1 MSYQETA
8 AAIVQHIGGKENIKS
23 FTHCVTRLRFTL
35 VDEAKADIDAIKGVS
50 GVLNVVISSGQ
61 YQVVIGAAV
70 GDVYKEAAKLV
81 GDAAP
86 APASAAPAP
95 ASPAAGKKKLTAGG
109 LAKQALDTLIACFV
123 PCISALAGAGM
134 IKVMVVLLSF
144 ANILSADSSTYT
156 ILNTIGDGIFYFLP
170 FFVAFNAAKK
180 MEVDIFL
187 AMSLA
192 AIVLHPNLA
201 ALGEAGSSVSFLAFG
216 MKIMD
221 YSAQALPMVFG
232 VWLLKYADKLAD
244 KLSPKIVKV
253 FLRPMISLL
262 ITAPVVL
269 LLIGPAALALG
280 NAFFAACQFMQAWG
294 WLAVAINAVLFPIMV
309 LTGTHNATIP
319 LIVQM
324 FATQGFDAIFL
335 PCGMAANIAEAGA
348 ACAVALRT
356 KNKELRSTGLSAT
369 LSALLGITEPAL
381 YGVNLRMKKPF
392 FAMLA
397 GAFIGGAYIGLIGLN
412 APAFVTP
419 SVLTIAVF
427 MGNGVNF
434 LLGLSAIP
442 LTFLVTFAVTWLM
455 GFEDL
460 PAVIE
465 KK

>member
-1 MSYQETA
+1 MNYQETA
-8 AAIVQHIGGKENIKS
+8 AAIVRHIGGKENVTNL
-23 FTHCVTRLRFTL
+23 THCVTRLRFTL
-35 VDEAKADIDAIKGVS
+35 ADESKADVDAIKAVP
-50 GVLNVVISSGQ
+50 GVLNLVISSGQ
-61 YQVVIGAAV
+61 YQVVIGPAV
-70 GDVYKEAAKLV
+70 GDVYKEAIKLV
-81 GDAAP
+81 GTAP
-86 APASAAPAP
+86 AVTETAPAEKQKV
-95 ASPAAGKKKLTAGG
+95 SAGG
-109 LAKQALDTLIACFV
+109 LAKQGLDTLIACFV
-123 PCISALAGAGM
+123 PCISAIAGAGM
-134 IKVMVVLLSF
+134 IKVLVVLLSF
-144 ANILSADSSTYT
+144 AGILSADSSTYA

-170 FFVAFNAAKK
+170 FFVAYNAARK
-180 MEVDIFL
+180 MNVDIFL

-232 VWLLKYADKLAD
+232 VWLLKYVDKFADKV
-244 KLSPKIVKV
+244 SPKIVKV

-269 LLIGPAALALG
+269 LLIGPAALALS
-280 NAFFAACQFMQAWG
+280 NVFFAACQLMQAWG
-294 WLAVAINAVLFPIMV
+294 WLAVAINAALFPVMV

-319 LIVQM
+319 LIIQM

-392 FAMLA
+392 FAMLI
-397 GAFIGGAYIGLIGLN
+397 GAFIGGAYIGLVGLT

-419 SVLTIAVF
+419 SILTIAVF

-434 LLGLSAIP
+434 LLGLSTIP
-442 LTFLVTFAVTWLM
+442 LTFIVTFAVTWLL

-460 PAVIE
+460 PATIE

>member
-1 MSYQETA
+1 MNYQETA
-8 AAIVQHIGGKENIKS
+8 AAIVRHIGGKENVTNL
-23 FTHCVTRLRFTL
+23 THCVTRLRFTL
-35 VDEAKADIDAIKGVS
+35 ADESKADVDAIKAVP
-50 GVLNVVISSGQ
+50 GVLNLVISSGQ
-61 YQVVIGAAV
+61 YQVVIGPAV
-70 GDVYKEAAKLV
+70 GDVYKEAIKLV
-81 GDAAP
+81 GTAP
-86 APASAAPAP
+86 AVTETAPAEKQKV
-95 ASPAAGKKKLTAGG
+95 SIGG
-109 LAKQALDTLIACFV
+109 LAKQGLDTLIACFV
-123 PCISALAGAGM
+123 PCISAIAGAGM
-134 IKVMVVLLSF
+134 IKVLVVLLSF
-144 ANILSADSSTYT
+144 AGILSADSSTYA

-170 FFVAFNAAKK
+170 FFVAFNAARK
-180 MEVDIFL
+180 MNVDIFL

-232 VWLLKYADKLAD
+232 VWLLKYVDKFADKV
-244 KLSPKIVKV
+244 SPKIVKV

-269 LLIGPAALALG
+269 LLIGPAALALS
-280 NAFFAACQFMQAWG
+280 NVFFAACQLMQAWG
-294 WLAVAINAVLFPIMV
+294 WLAVAINAALFPVMV

-319 LIVQM
+319 LIIQM

-392 FAMLA
+392 FAMLI
-397 GAFIGGAYIGLIGLN
+397 GAFIGGAYIGLVGLT

-419 SVLTIAVF
+419 SILTIAVF

-434 LLGLSAIP
+434 LLGLSTIP
-442 LTFLVTFAVTWLM
+442 LTFIVTFAVTWLL

-460 PAVIE
+460 PATIE

>member
-1 MSYQETA
+1 MNYQETA
-8 AAIVQHIGGKENIKS
+8 AAIVRHIGGKENVTNL
-23 FTHCVTRLRFTL
+23 THCVTRLRFTL
-35 VDEAKADIDAIKGVS
+35 ADESKADVDAIKAVP
-50 GVLNVVISSGQ
+50 GVLNLVISSGQ
-61 YQVVIGAAV
+61 YQVVIGPAV
-70 GDVYKEAAKLV
+70 GDVYKEAIKLV
-81 GDAAP
+81 GTAPAATEAAP
-86 APASAAPAP
+86 AEKQKVS
-95 ASPAAGKKKLTAGG
+95 AGG
-109 LAKQALDTLIACFV
+109 LAKQGLDTLIACFV
-123 PCISALAGAGM
+123 PCISAIAGAGM
-134 IKVMVVLLSF
+134 IKVLVVLLSF
-144 ANILSADSSTYT
+144 AGILSADSSTYA

-170 FFVAFNAAKK
+170 FFVAYNAARK
-180 MEVDIFL
+180 MNVDIFL

-201 ALGEAGSSVSFLAFG
+201 ALGEAGSSVSFLVFG

-232 VWLLKYADKLAD
+232 VWLLKYVDKFADKV
-244 KLSPKIVKV
+244 SPKIVKV

-269 LLIGPAALALG
+269 LLIGPAALALS
-280 NAFFAACQFMQAWG
+280 NVFFAACQLMQAWG
-294 WLAVAINAVLFPIMV
+294 WLAVAINAALFPVMV

-319 LIVQM
+319 LIIQM

-392 FAMLA
+392 FAMLI
-397 GAFIGGAYIGLIGLN
+397 GAFIGGAYIGLVGLT

-419 SVLTIAVF
+419 SILTIAVF

-434 LLGLSAIP
+434 LLGLSTIP
-442 LTFLVTFAVTWLM
+442 LTFIVTFAVTWLL

-460 PAVIE
+460 PATIE

>member
-1 MSYQETA
+1 MNYQETA
-8 AAIVQHIGGKENIKS
+8 AAIVQHIGGKENVTNL
-23 FTHCVTRLRFTL
+23 THCVTRLRFTL
-35 VDEAKADIDAIKGVS
+35 ADESKADVDAIKAVP
-50 GVLNVVISSGQ
+50 GVLNLVISSGQ
-61 YQVVIGAAV
+61 YQVVIGPAV
-70 GDVYKEAAKLV
+70 GDVYKEAIKLV
-81 GDAAP
+81 VTAP
-86 APASAAPAP
+86 AATETAPAE
-95 ASPAAGKKKLTAGG
+95 KQKVRIGG
-109 LAKQALDTLIACFV
+109 LAKQGLDTLIACFV
-123 PCISALAGAGM
+123 PCISAIAGAGM
-134 IKVMVVLLSF
+134 IKVLVVLLSF
-144 ANILSADSSTYT
+144 AGILSADSSTYA

-170 FFVAFNAAKK
+170 FFVAYNAARK
-180 MEVDIFL
+180 MNVDIFL

-232 VWLLKYADKLAD
+232 VWLLKYVDKFADKV
-244 KLSPKIVKV
+244 SPKIVKV

-269 LLIGPAALALG
+269 LLIGPAALALS
-280 NAFFAACQFMQAWG
+280 NVFFAACQLMQAWG
-294 WLAVAINAVLFPIMV
+294 WLAVAINAALFPVMV

-319 LIVQM
+319 LIIQM

-392 FAMLA
+392 FAMLI
-397 GAFIGGAYIGLIGLN
+397 GAFIGLVGLT

-419 SVLTIAVF
+419 SILTIAVF

-434 LLGLSAIP
+434 LLGLSTIP
-442 LTFLVTFAVTWLM
+442 LTFIVTFAVTWLL

-460 PAVIE
+460 PATIE

>member
-8 AAIVQHIGGKENIKS
+8 AAIVQHIGGKENIKNL
-23 FTHCVTRLRFTL
+23 THCVTRLRFTL
-35 VDEAKADIDAIKGVS
+35 ADESKADVDAIKAVS
-50 GVLNVVISSGQ
+50 GVLNVIISSGQ

-70 GDVYKEAAKLV
+70 GDVYKEAIKLT
-81 GDAAP
+81 GTENAAP
-86 APASAAPAP
+86 VPNTET
-95 ASPAAGKKKLTAGG
+95 KKKFTVSG
-109 LAKQALDTLIACFV
+109 LAKQGLDTLIACFV
-123 PCISALAGAGM
+123 PCIPAIAGAGM
-134 IKVMVVLLSF
+134 IKVLVVLLSF
-144 ANILSADSSTYT
+144 ANILPADSSTYA

-170 FFVAFNAAKK
+170 FFVAYNAAKK
-180 MEVDIFL
+180 MNVDIFL
-187 AMSLA
+187 SMSLA

-201 ALGEAGSSVSFLAFG
+201 ALGEAGSSVTFLAFG

-221 YSAQALPMVFG
+221 YSAQALPMIFG
-232 VWLLKYADKLAD
+232 VWLLKYVDKFADKV
-244 KLSPKIVKV
+244 SPKIVKV

-262 ITAPVVL
+262 VTASVVL
-269 LLIGPAALALG
+269 LLIGPSAIVLG
-280 NAFFAACQFMQAWG
+280 NAFFALCQLMQAWG
-294 WLAVAINAVLFPIMV
+294 WLAVAINAALFPIMV

-397 GAFIGGAYIGLIGLN
+397 GAFIGGAYIGLIGLT

-419 SVLTIAVF
+419 SILTIPVF

-442 LTFLVTFAVTWLM
+442 LTFIVTFIATWLL

-460 PAVIE
+460 PATIE